1 MTLASFFCRL
11 INGRCRKETH
21 EPDQETYQKT
31 QPMPA
36 AAQPPKTSSVEAQEG
51 SKKQPSRG

>member
-11 INGRCRKETH
+11 INGRCRKETR
-21 EPDQETYQKT
+21 EPDREPYQKT

-36 AAQPPKTSSVEAQEG
+36 AAQPPSETRKPTRA
-51 SKKQPSRG
+51 KD